1 MKPTIILAV
10 PYLYGLDRCI
20 EKNLRFHGFEVI
32 NLCFDDR
39 DVHYP
44 DALSRLKNLY
54 HKHITHDGDYRKQL
68 RFRPYLEE
76 IKCRLE
82 KLGGKKADY
91 ALCIRAN
98 IYPKEIIAKIRAQSK
113 TCVNYQW
120 DGIDR
125 FPDILEY
132 TGYFD
137 RFFVF
142 DQSDAARYP
151 QYGFQTASNFYFDYP
166 LPDAEQQTY
175 GALYFLGG
183 YDPTREADM
192 QVFTAQACR
201 LKLPLDFHIYC
212 KDNRARQALGCEGI
226 HCLDRSTVLDFEEN
240 LQKISRC
247 GTVVDFVT
255 AAHQGLSFRVFDAMR
270 YRKKLI
276 TTNRHII
283 HYDFYRPDNILIWN
297 PNISDGQLSA
307 FLQSPY
313 QALPSET
320 EQKYSFGNW
329 LRYVFD
335 IRPHQPINLPR
346 TQD

>member
-1 MKPTIILAV
+1 MKPTVILAV

-44 DALSRLKNLY
+44 NALSRLKNLY
-54 HKHITHDGDYRKQL
+54 HKHITQDGDYRKQL
-68 RFRPYLEE
+68 RFLPYREE
-76 IKCRLE
+76 IKRRLGR
-82 KLGGKKADY
+82 LGGKQADY

-98 IYPKEIIAKIRAQSK
+98 IYPKEIIADIRAQSK
-113 TCVNYQW
+113 ICINYQW
-120 DGIDR
+120 DGINR

-132 TGYFD
+132 RDDFD

-142 DQSDAARYP
+142 DHSDAARYP

-166 LPDAEQQTY
+166 LPDAERQTY
-175 GALYFLGG
+175 NGLYFLGG
-183 YDPTREADM
+183 YDPTRETDM
-192 QVFTAQACR
+192 QTFIAQTGR
-201 LKLPLDFHIYC
+201 LKLPLDFHIYS
-212 KDNRARQALGCEGI
+212 KDGRARRAFGDLGI
-226 HCLDRSTVLDFEEN
+226 HYLNRGTVLSFEDN
-240 LQKISRC
+240 LEKISRC
-247 GTVVDFVT
+247 ATVVDFVT
-255 AAHQGLSFRVFDAMR
+255 ADHQGLSFRVFDAMR

-276 TTNRHII
+276 TTNRHITR
-283 HYDFYRPDNILIWN
+283 YDFYRPDNILVWN
-297 PNISDGQLSA
+297 QNISDGQLNA
-307 FLQSPY
+307 FLHSPY
-313 QALPSET
+313 QTLPSET

-335 IRPHQPINLPR
+335 IRPHQPINLPH